1 MISIVTICF
10 NNLEDLIKTI
20 DSVNFQVTQDFEHLI
35 IDGSTDDKIR
45 IFLES
50 NPQPANRRW
59 ICELDRGIGDAF
71 NKGVEKSEGD
81 VIVLLN
87 SGDCFFDK
95 NVIKHVYDEF
105 NSNSSITWL
114 HGMFEIRRAGIDI
127 IIGKPYDKSL
137 LYRGMRRV
145 CHQTMFVK
153 KELYLK
159 YGGYD
164 INEKVC
170 MDYDFLCRISNELFK
185 YTTQVLAKY
194 DANGISNQA
203 YLNAIKD
210 AKRAYLKYF
219 PYTFKIDLWI
229 LRQTL
234 LFKLIN
240 SIFGK
245 FLFKIKDRLGLAN
258 W

>member
-1 MISIVTICF
+1 MISIITICF
-10 NNLEDLIKTI
+10 NNLDDLLETI
-20 DSVNFQVTQDFEHLI
+20 GSVNFQSVQDFEHLI
-35 IDGSTDDKIR
+35 IDGSTNDKIR
-45 IFLES
+45 VYLES
-50 NPQPANRRW
+50 NPQPATRRW
-59 ICELDRGIGDAF
+59 ICEPDRGIGDAF
-71 NKGVEKSEGD
+71 NKGIEKSKGD
-81 VIVLLN
+81 IIVLLN
-87 SGDCFFDK
+87 SGDCFYDA
-95 NVIKHVYDEF
+95 NVIEHVYNEF
-105 NSNSSITWL
+105 NVNSTITWL
-114 HGMFEIRRAGIDI
+114 HGMFEIKRAGREI
-127 IIGKPYDKSL
+127 IIGKSFDKSL

-145 CHQTMFVK
+145 CHQTMYVK

-170 MDYDFLCRISNELFK
+170 MDYDFLCRISNESFK

-203 YLNAIKD
+203 YLKAIKD

-219 PYTFKIDLWI
+219 PYTLKIDLWI

>member
-1 MISIVTICF
+1 
-10 NNLEDLIKTI
+10 
-20 DSVNFQVTQDFEHLI
+20 
-35 IDGSTDDKIR
+35 
-45 IFLES
+45 
-50 NPQPANRRW
+50 
-59 ICELDRGIGDAF
+59 
-71 NKGVEKSEGD
+71 
-81 VIVLLN
+81 
-87 SGDCFFDK
+87 
-95 NVIKHVYDEF
+95 
-105 NSNSSITWL
+105 
-114 HGMFEIRRAGIDI
+114 MFEIKRAGREI
-127 IIGKPYDKSL
+127 IIGKSFDKSL

-145 CHQTMFVK
+145 CHQTMYVK

-170 MDYDFLCRISNELFK
+170 MDYDFLCRISNEPFK

-194 DANGISNQA
+194 DANGISNQT
-203 YLNAIKD
+203 YLTAIKD
-210 AKRAYLKYF
+210 AKRVFLKYF
-219 PYTFKIDLWI
+219 PYTLKIDLWI